1 MLFSYMIIIR
11 VIDISIKKCA
21 EYPILCNRSH
31 QLVIQYRIVTLEN
44 EELESHKIRLG
55 TTSLAGSISLELAIS
70 FICYFY
76 FISLAN
82 SISVKKLKKAHQ
94 YFINPFIL
102 VLTNI

>member
-1 MLFSYMIIIR
+1 MRIIR
-11 VIDISIKKCA
+11 VIDIFIKKCT

-70 FICYFY
+70 FICDLHL
-76 FISLAN
+76 ISLTNAF
-82 SISVKKLKKAHQ
+82 SAKKQKKR
-94 YFINPFIL
+94 IPIL
-102 VLTNI
+102 LIHLYSF

>member
-1 MLFSYMIIIR
+1 MRIIR
-11 VIDISIKKCA
+11 VIDIYIEKCT

-31 QLVIQYRIVTLEN
+31 QLAIQYRIVTLEN

-70 FICYFY
+70 FICNFY

-82 SISVKKLKKAHQ
+82 AITVKNLK
-94 YFINPFIL
+94 
-102 VLTNI
+102 

>member
-70 FICYFY
+70 FICYF
-76 FISLAN
+76 ISFL
-82 SISVKKLKKAHQ
+82 L
-94 YFINPFIL
+94 FTLFL
-102 VLTNI
+102 